1 MRYALLLLLAAVMLT
16 GCATNKKETPVTT
29 EPTPTQATQ
38 SKNMSPATLSQ
49 LEQGKRLFKD
59 GFYKRA
65 MEQLLPLAAEGN
77 MEAQYAVGYMYYYGF
92 GAAQDTA
99 SGHFWV
105 QRAADQHYEPAI
117 KALAI
122 MHKQEKT
129 GKDKKVLY

>member
-1 MRYALLLLLAAVMLT
+1 MRYAVLLLLASVMLT
-16 GCATNKKETPVTT
+16 GCATSKIKPS
-29 EPTPTQATQ
+29 ATQ
-38 SKNMSPATLSQ
+38 PKVTSPATLSQ
-49 LEQGKRLFKD
+49 LQQGKRLFQD

-92 GAAQDTA
+92 GATQDTI
-99 SGHFWV
+99 SGHFWI
-105 QRAADQHYEPAI
+105 QRSANQHFEPAM

-122 MHKQEKT
+122 MEKQEKT